1 MLLILALDDP
11 NLRVVATNSR
21 NANPAAF
28 GAVIVA
34 WEQPVPM
41 LGINENLFV
50 IAHGAS
56 VGDDGG
62 PVIGDATQAHWV
74 DPRSFAAM
82 LLPSIPQ
89 GYTGSVF
96 VSACQSADPPN
107 GAFSFTEVFKAF
119 LLDDRPRL
127 GGVYGQH
134 GLVVGLVPPPGS
146 PAWVRA

>member
-11 NLRVVATNSR
+11 NLRAVALASR
-21 NANPAAF
+21 NANPVAF
-28 GAVIVA
+28 GAVVVA

-41 LGINENLFV
+41 LGANENLFI
-50 IAHGAS
+50 IAHGAK

-82 LLPSIPQ
+82 LLPSIPAN
-89 GYTGSVF
+89 YTGSVF
-96 VSACQSADPPN
+96 VSACESADPAR

-119 LLDDRPRL
+119 LLGDRPRL
-127 GGVYGQH
+127 GGVYGQR
-134 GLVVGLVPPPGS
+134 GNVGGLVPPPGS